1 MMQSYLPGRRI
12 HRDDFI
18 ELPWAARVM
27 IDLMPVYLEG
37 KFNVFEKCF
46 HH

>member
-18 ELPWAARVM
+18 ELPRAARM
-27 IDLMPVYLEG
+27 IDLMPVYSED
-37 KFNVFEKCF
+37 KFNVFRKWF